1 MAGNSLVSQKER
13 RTSYLLMVLLVC
25 LWGYEY
31 VAAKYALELLA
42 PMTLVF
48 FKYVI
53 ALVCLLG
60 LKLIRDGKKFIKK
73 QDIPVLVGCA
83 LFGELL
89 YFWSEYSA
97 MSYMPVSLIT
107 IVLSFV
113 PALSVLIER
122 IVYKSQVNW
131 KIYIGI
137 FGTIAGIVLV
147 VGSDFSILFQG
158 RILGYVFAFFAV
170 FSWNM
175 YNFLTRHLT
184 DGYTVLTLTVN
195 QTICSLL
202 LAAPFALGNIPPL
215 TDFTPQVV
223 GGILYLGIVSAAIGF
238 LIYVKALGVL
248 GPTSTALFSNFLPIT
263 ATLSGWIFLGE
274 TIGGLQILGG
284 AIVIGAGCYVLRE
297 KGKLEEILL

>member
-1 MAGNSLVSQKER
+1 MAGRSLPSQKDR
-13 RTSYLLMVLLVC
+13 KIAYILMVILVC

-31 VAAKYALELLA
+31 VAAKYALQVLA

-48 FKYVI
+48 FKYLI
-53 ALVCLLG
+53 ALFCLLG
-60 LKLIRDGKKFIKK
+60 IKLIRDGKKFIKK
-73 QDIPVLVGCA
+73 RDIPVLVGCA

-107 IVLSFV
+107 IILSFV
-113 PALSVLIER
+113 PALSVVIER
-122 IVYKSQVNW
+122 IVYKTRVNF

-137 FGTIAGIVLV
+137 FGTIVGIVLV

-158 RILGYVFAFFAV
+158 RIIGYLLAFFAV

-184 DGYTVLTLTVN
+184 EGYTVLTLTVN

-202 LAAPFALGNIPPL
+202 LCAPFALGNIPPL
-215 TDFTPQVV
+215 ADFTPLVV

-263 ATLSGWIFLGE
+263 ATISGWYFLGE
-274 TIGGLQILGG
+274 SIGIIQMIGGV
-284 AIVIGAGCYVLRE
+284 IVIGAGCYVLRE
-297 KGKLEEILL
+297 KGKIEELML